1 IEEDSGVF
9 SISEADLIAN
19 ATDVEN
25 DNLTVS
31 NVQLTDPNSGS
42 ITFNSGTGEWE
53 FTPAPDYNGP
63 VEITYTITDDGTTSG
78 ASDPKSVNG
87 NASFNVTEVNDA
99 PTTSE
104 VVLSDIA
111 EDSTAVE
118 ITQADLLANA
128 SDIENDTLMVSNVQL
143 VDPSSGTL
151 DFDNVTGTWSFTP
164 APG

>member
-1 IEEDSGVF
+1 SSFNIEVTAVNDTPETTPVTLPDIEEDSGVF

-42 ITFNSGTGEWE
+42 IIFNSGTGEWE

-63 VEITYTITDDGTTSG
+63 VEITYTITDDGTTNG

-87 NASFNVTEVNDA
+87 SASFNVTEVNDA

-118 ITQADLLANA
+118 ITQADLLA
-128 SDIENDTLMVSNVQL
+128 
-143 VDPSSGTL
+143 
-151 DFDNVTGTWSFTP
+151 
-164 APG
+164 